1 MYQTIKKRDGRKVK
15 FDASKIT
22 KAIARAGTET
32 GEFSKKPLLNLPIK
46 YLNS

>member
-22 KAIARAGTET
+22 
-32 GEFSKKPLLNLPIK
+32 FSGKCRGYIFK
-46 YLNS
+46 

>member
-22 KAIARAGTET
+22 KAIARAGAEI
-32 GEFSKKPLLNLPIK
+32 GEFDEKATKKI
-46 YLNS
+46 

>member
-22 KAIARAGTET
+22 KAIAPKLANST
-32 GEFSKKPLLNLPIK
+32 KKPLLSLLIK